1 MKSMKAPAKN
11 QYLNYS
17 ATTKTTIINYYLV
30 FTKAT
35 DIHFRERWL
44 APVARDIHDY

>member
-1 MKSMKAPAKN
+1 M
-11 QYLNYS
+11 YVYS
-17 ATTKTTIINYYLV
+17 IS

-44 APVARDIHDY
+44 APTARDIHD